1 MRKKQLTSLYFMAKI
16 SKLLIRLDVINV
28 ANQILENNQKLLKIN
43 DLELKPIIAYR
54 QEGEEVEVL
63 LDANKIRAQLLM

>member
-1 MRKKQLTSLYFMAKI
+1 MAKI
-16 SKLLIRLDVINV
+16 SKLPDTLDVINV

>member
-1 MRKKQLTSLYFMAKI
+1 MAKI

>member
-1 MRKKQLTSLYFMAKI
+1 MAKI
-16 SKLLIRLDVINV
+16 SKLPDTFRC
-28 ANQILENNQKLLKIN
+28 QILENNQKLLKIN

>member
-1 MRKKQLTSLYFMAKI
+1 MA
-16 SKLLIRLDVINV
+16 LANCLIRLDVINV